1 MQARKVAWYLFGTI
15 VSQGLRFPSS
25 YVSQRLLAAAW
36 CLIAFVFVNVYCST
50 LTSYMSVTYQRPTI
64 NSVRD
69 LAFTPSYKAT
79 VIAGSIQDI
88 DLQRSRN
95 EILKII
101 AERVEK
107 CSADCKKFN
116 LIDLATTVLEKDNYV
131 SILPYTVGI
140 LLLKNY
146 NSERTQCRL
155 ALAYEKMSWK
165 PMFYGVPKSSPY
177 IEEINQGSLRFIDS
191 GLRDYW
197 YRNEEKLPA
206 QCQLNYNSKG
216 VASKRSSS
224 RIKLEQFYLPFLI
237 LFAGYLLA
245 LAQFCREQIGR
256 CLSTKKI

>member
-1 MQARKVAWYLFGTI
+1 MALASRPQCKPERLHGICLVPSFPKVRIYFSTVYRHYSLATNIQWFILHQYDQYWVFQI
-15 VSQGLRFPSS
+15 IGLRFPSS

-88 DLQRSRN
+88 DLQVKIFYLSASRNTMMYCVVVLFYTFTLQRSRN

-131 SILPYTVGI
+131 SILV
-140 LLLKNY
+140 
-146 NSERTQCRL
+146 S
-155 ALAYEKMSWK
+155 S
-165 PMFYGVPKSSPY
+165 KS
-177 IEEINQGSLRFIDS
+177 LFVKKFFFIRIIHS
-191 GLRDYW
+191 TIR
-197 YRNEEKLPA
+197 
-206 QCQLNYNSKG
+206 
-216 VASKRSSS
+216 KR
-224 RIKLEQFYLPFLI
+224 
-237 LFAGYLLA
+237 
-245 LAQFCREQIGR
+245 
-256 CLSTKKI
+256 